1 MNKNFYVAIMAGGV
15 GSRFW
20 PASLENKPKQFL
32 DILGTGRTMLQLTFD
47 RFKKIMPVENIL
59 IVTNDNYTDLVKEQL
74 PEILADRILS
84 EPSRNNTAPSV
95 AYTALKIQSI
105 NPQAVFV
112 VASSDHSIRKEAVFL
127 EKIQQSL
134 NFCAHNDAI
143 MTLGIQPT
151 NANTGY
157 GYINF
162 EHTDKVDGIC
172 KVKTFTEKPDK
183 TTAQKFLDSKEYLWN
198 AGIFIWSV
206 SSLLKSFKQ
215 NAPEILDILTP
226 NDDSVWKTIDT
237 EKAFI
242 QSNYPKTPNI
252 SVDYAILEKAKN
264 VFTLPCDCGW
274 SDVGTWNSLF
284 DEAEKNAEN
293 NVVQNNKSHLINT
306 HNCIVRA
313 PENKK
318 VVIKGLENFVVV
330 DENGVLLIYP
340 KSDEQEIKQISIL
353 MNK

>member
-20 PASLENKPKQFL
+20 PASLEHKPKQFL

-47 RFKKIMPVENIL
+47 RFQKILPIENIL
-59 IVTNDNYTDLVKEQL
+59 VVTNDNYTELVKEQL
-74 PEILADRILS
+74 PEVLHDRILS

-105 NPQAVFV
+105 NPKAVFV
-112 VASSDHSIRKEAVFL
+112 VASSDHSIRKEEVFL
-127 EKIQQSL
+127 EKIQQAF
-134 NFCAHNDAI
+134 NFCAHHDAI
-143 MTLGIQPT
+143 MTLGIHPT
-151 NANTGY
+151 NPNTGY

-162 EHTDKVDGIC
+162 EHTKNKDGIY

-183 TTAQKFLDSKEYLWN
+183 ATAQKFLDSKEYLWN

-206 SSLLKSFKQ
+206 SSLIKSFKE

-226 NDDSVWKTIDT
+226 KDNSIWNNGSEKT
-237 EKAFI
+237 FI
-242 QSNYPKTPNI
+242 NLNYPKTPNI

-264 VFTLPCDCGW
+264 VFTIPCDCGW

-284 DEAEKNAEN
+284 DEVEKNAEN
-293 NVVQNNKSHLINT
+293 NVVQNNKAHLVNT
-306 HNCIVRA
+306 FNCIIRA

-318 VVIKGLENFVVV
+318 VVIKGLENFVVI

>member
-20 PASLENKPKQFL
+20 PASLEHKPKQFL

-47 RFKKIMPVENIL
+47 RFQKILPIENIL
-59 IVTNDNYTDLVKEQL
+59 VVTNDNYTELVKEQL
-74 PEILADRILS
+74 PEVLHDRILS

-105 NPQAVFV
+105 NPKAVFV
-112 VASSDHSIRKEAVFL
+112 VASSDHSIRKEEVFL
-127 EKIQQSL
+127 EKIQQAF
-134 NFCAHNDAI
+134 NFCAHHDAI
-143 MTLGIQPT
+143 MTLGIHPT
-151 NANTGY
+151 NPNTGY

-162 EHTDKVDGIC
+162 EHTKNKDGIY

-183 TTAQKFLDSKEYLWN
+183 ATAQKFLDSKEYLWN

-206 SSLLKSFKQ
+206 SSLIKSFKE

-226 NDDSVWKTIDT
+226 KDDTIWNNGS

-242 QSNYPKTPNI
+242 NLNYPKTPNI

-264 VFTLPCDCGW
+264 VFTIPCDCGW
-274 SDVGTWNSLF
+274 SDVGTWSSLF
-284 DEAEKNAEN
+284 DEVEKNAEN
-293 NVVQNNKSHLINT
+293 NVVQNNKAHLVNT
-306 HNCIVRA
+306 FNCIVRV

-318 VVIKGLENFVVV
+318 VVIKGLENFVVI

>member
-1 MNKNFYVAIMAGGV
+1 MAGGV

-20 PASLENKPKQFL
+20 PASLEHKPKQFL

-47 RFKKIMPVENIL
+47 RFQKILPIENIL
-59 IVTNDNYTDLVKEQL
+59 VVTNDNYTELVKEQL
-74 PEILADRILS
+74 PEVLHDRILS

-105 NPQAVFV
+105 NPKAVFV
-112 VASSDHSIRKEAVFL
+112 VASSDHSIRKEEVFL
-127 EKIQQSL
+127 EKIQQAF
-134 NFCAHNDAI
+134 NFCAHHDAI
-143 MTLGIQPT
+143 MTLGIHPT
-151 NANTGY
+151 NPNTGY

-162 EHTDKVDGIC
+162 EHTKNKDGIY

-183 TTAQKFLDSKEYLWN
+183 ATAQKFLDSKEYLWN

-206 SSLLKSFKQ
+206 SSLIKSFKE

-226 NDDSVWKTIDT
+226 KDNSIWNNGSEKT
-237 EKAFI
+237 FI
-242 QSNYPKTPNI
+242 NLNYPKTPNI

-264 VFTLPCDCGW
+264 VFTIPCDCGW

-284 DEAEKNAEN
+284 DEVEKNAEN
-293 NVVQNNKSHLINT
+293 NVVQNNKAHLVNT
-306 HNCIVRA
+306 FNCIIRA

-318 VVIKGLENFVVV
+318 VVIKGLENFVVI

>member
-20 PASLENKPKQFL
+20 PASLEHKPKQFL

-47 RFKKIMPVENIL
+47 RFQKILPIENIL
-59 IVTNDNYTDLVKEQL
+59 VVTNDSYTELVKEQL
-74 PEILADRILS
+74 PEMLTDRILS

-105 NPQAVFV
+105 NPNAVFV
-112 VASSDHSIRKEAVFL
+112 VASSDHSIRKEDIFL
-127 EKIQQSL
+127 EKIQQA
-134 NFCAHNDAI
+134 FHYCAHHDAI
-143 MTLGIQPT
+143 MTLGIHPT

-157 GYINF
+157 GYIKY
-162 EHTDKVDGIC
+162 EHTKNKDGIY

-183 TTAQKFLDSKEYLWN
+183 ATAQKFLDSKEYLWN

-206 SSLLKSFKQ
+206 SSLLKSFKE
-215 NAPEILDILTP
+215 NAPEILNILSPT
-226 NDDSVWKTIDT
+226 DSSIWNNGG

-242 QSNYPKTPNI
+242 NENYPKTPNI

-264 VFTLPCDCGW
+264 VFTIPCDCGW

-284 DEAEKNAEN
+284 DEVEKNAEN
-293 NVVQNNKSHLINT
+293 NVVQNNKSHLVET
-306 HNCIVRA
+306 FNCIVRA

-318 VVIKGLENFVVV
+318 VVIKGLENFVII

>member
-1 MNKNFYVAIMAGGV
+1 MNKNYYVAIMAGGV

-20 PASLENKPKQFL
+20 PASIESKPKQFL

-47 RFKKIMPVENIL
+47 RFKSLIPVENIL
-59 IVTNDNYTDLVKEQL
+59 VVTNDSYVELVQEQL
-74 PEILADRILS
+74 PHILPDRILS
-84 EPSRNNTAPSV
+84 EPSRNNTAPSL
-95 AYTALKIQSI
+95 AYTALKIQSLNSKAI
-105 NPQAVFV
+105 FI
-112 VASSDHSIRKEAVFL
+112 VASSDHSIKNERLFL

-134 NFCAHNDAI
+134 HFCEHNDAL

-157 GYINF
+157 GYIKF
-162 EHTDKVDGIC
+162 DRSETIDGVC
-172 KVKTFTEKPDK
+172 KVNSFTEKPDK
-183 TTAQKFLDSKEYLWN
+183 ATAQKFLDSKEYLWN

-215 NAPEILDILTP
+215 NAPEILEILTP
-226 NDDSVWKTIDT
+226 TDKSVWKTISA
-237 EKAFI
+237 EKSFI
-242 QSNYPKTPNI
+242 RLNYPKTPNI

-293 NVVQNNKSHLINT
+293 NVVQNNKTHLIDT

-318 VVIKGLENFVVV
+318 VVIKGLENFVIV
-330 DENGVLLIYP
+330 DDNGVLLIYP